1 MFGIK
6 RWYSSWF
13 TILRLSSFLCYCEES
28 RFLMTKHF
36 STPQFTKTFFFTRRQ
51 SKSPNRLAARR
62 LHRRQ
67 QQKERKKERKKDKKI
82 KRKMKV
88 RTAIKRLCEACRIV
102 KRRGRLYVVCSKVP
116 KHKQRQGLVTETS
129 PATIQNAH
137 EEEEEG
143 GRRGYGNTNNNSGAS
158 SLAEEECCAETRR
171 TFLGFLDHR
180 RHAESTFP
188 SRSLAGVASSNST
201 TSFLPWLVK

>member
-1 MFGIK
+1 MTQAQVTSNFPRTLKNGK
-6 RWYSSWF
+6 KEKNAALY
-13 TILRLSSFLCYCEES
+13 THSFLA
-28 RFLMTKHF
+28 
-36 STPQFTKTFFFTRRQ
+36 
-51 SKSPNRLAARR
+51 RLPYYYRTTTT
-62 LHRRQ
+62 H
-67 QQKERKKERKKDKKI
+67 E
-82 KRKMKV
+82 MKV
-88 RTAIKRLCEACRIV
+88 RTSIKRLCEACRFV
-102 KRRGRLYVVCSKVP
+102 KRRGRLYVVCTKVP

-143 GRRGYGNTNNNSGAS
+143 GRRGYGNTNNNSGTS

-171 TFLGFLDHR
+171 TFLRFLDHR

-201 TSFLPWLVK
+201 TTSFLPWLVK

>member
-1 MFGIK
+1 
-6 RWYSSWF
+6 
-13 TILRLSSFLCYCEES
+13 
-28 RFLMTKHF
+28 MTKHF
-36 STPQFTKTFFFTRRQ
+36 SFFLLVV
-51 SKSPNRLAARR
+51 SPNLQIDSP
-62 LHRRQ
+62 HVVYTDDNNNNNN
-67 QQKERKKERKKDKKI
+67 RKKERKKDKKI

-143 GRRGYGNTNNNSGAS
+143 GRRGYGNTNNNSGTS

-201 TSFLPWLVK
+201 TTSFLPWLVK

>member
-1 MFGIK
+1 
-6 RWYSSWF
+6 
-13 TILRLSSFLCYCEES
+13 
-28 RFLMTKHF
+28 MTLT
-36 STPQFTKTFFFTRRQ
+36 S
-51 SKSPNRLAARR
+51 

-67 QQKERKKERKKDKKI
+67 QQKERKKEREI

-129 PATIQNAH
+129 PATIQN

-143 GRRGYGNTNNNSGAS
+143 GRRGYGNTNNNSDAS
-158 SLAEEECCAETRR
+158 SLAEEECCKETRR

-201 TSFLPWLVK
+201 TTSFLPWLVK

>member
-1 MFGIK
+1 
-6 RWYSSWF
+6 
-13 TILRLSSFLCYCEES
+13 
-28 RFLMTKHF
+28 MTKHF
-36 STPQFTKTFFFTRRQ
+36 KFHHNSQKLSFFLLVV
-51 SKSPNRLAARR
+51 SPNHLQIDSP
-62 LHRRQ
+62 HVVYTDDNNN
-67 QQKERKKERKKDKKI
+67 RKKERKKDKKI

-137 EEEEEG
+137 EEEEEEG
-143 GRRGYGNTNNNSGAS
+143 GRRGYGNTNNNSGTS

-188 SRSLAGVASSNST
+188 SRSLAGVASQNSTT

>member
-1 MFGIK
+1 
-6 RWYSSWF
+6 
-13 TILRLSSFLCYCEES
+13 
-28 RFLMTKHF
+28 MTKH
-36 STPQFTKTFFFTRRQ
+36 SFTHIRFFYSSSVQISKETRRTSFTQ
-51 SKSPNRLAARR
+51 TTTTT
-62 LHRRQ
+62 
-67 QQKERKKERKKDKKI
+67 ERKIKRKI

-129 PATIQNAH
+129 PATIHQNAH
-137 EEEEEG
+137 DDDEEEEG

-180 RHAESTFP
+180 RHAESIFP

-201 TSFLPWLVK
+201 TTSFLPWLVK

>member
-1 MFGIK
+1 
-6 RWYSSWF
+6 
-13 TILRLSSFLCYCEES
+13 
-28 RFLMTKHF
+28 
-36 STPQFTKTFFFTRRQ
+36 
-51 SKSPNRLAARR
+51 
-62 LHRRQ
+62 
-67 QQKERKKERKKDKKI
+67 
-82 KRKMKV
+82 MKV

-116 KHKQRQGLVTETS
+116 QGLVTETS
-129 PATIQNAH
+129 PATIHQNAH
-137 EEEEEG
+137 DEEEEEEG

-188 SRSLAGVASSNST
+188 SRSLAGVASSTTT

>member
-1 MFGIK
+1 
-6 RWYSSWF
+6 
-13 TILRLSSFLCYCEES
+13 
-28 RFLMTKHF
+28 MTKHF
-36 STPQFTKTFFFTRRQ
+36 KFHHNSQKLSFFLLVV
-51 SKSPNRLAARR
+51 SPNHLQIDSP
-62 LHRRQ
+62 HVVYTDDNNN
-67 QQKERKKERKKDKKI
+67 RKKERKKDKKI

-129 PATIQNAH
+129 PATIQKNAH
-137 EEEEEG
+137 DDEEEED

-188 SRSLAGVASSNST
+188 SRSLAGVASQNSTT

>member
-1 MFGIK
+1 
-6 RWYSSWF
+6 
-13 TILRLSSFLCYCEES
+13 
-28 RFLMTKHF
+28 MTKHF
-36 STPQFTKTFFFTRRQ
+36 TKNSFF
-51 SKSPNRLAARR
+51 SLVVSPNLQRR
-62 LHRRQ
+62 DSHVVTQ
-67 QQKERKKERKKDKKI
+67 TTTTERKKERKRD

-129 PATIQNAH
+129 PATIQN

-158 SLAEEECCAETRR
+158 SLAEEECCKETRR

-201 TSFLPWLVK
+201 TTSFLPWLVK

>member
-1 MFGIK
+1 
-6 RWYSSWF
+6 
-13 TILRLSSFLCYCEES
+13 
-28 RFLMTKHF
+28 MTKHF
-36 STPQFTKTFFFTRRQ
+36 RFFLLVV
-51 SKSPNRLAARR
+51 SPNLQIDSP
-62 LHRRQ
+62 HVVYTDDNNN
-67 QQKERKKERKKDKKI
+67 RKKERKI

-137 EEEEEG
+137 EEEEEEG
-143 GRRGYGNTNNNSGAS
+143 GRRGYGNTNNNSGTS

-201 TSFLPWLVK
+201 TTSFLPWLVK

>member
-1 MFGIK
+1 
-6 RWYSSWF
+6 
-13 TILRLSSFLCYCEES
+13 
-28 RFLMTKHF
+28 
-36 STPQFTKTFFFTRRQ
+36 
-51 SKSPNRLAARR
+51 
-62 LHRRQ
+62 
-67 QQKERKKERKKDKKI
+67 
-82 KRKMKV
+82 MKV

-143 GRRGYGNTNNNSGAS
+143 GRRGYGNTNNNSGTS

-201 TSFLPWLVK
+201 TTSPGRNLQPTSRYPRRTLLQTPLQLKILLLCRRHGFKAGGPRYRSRSAPTARGRKVS

>member
-1 MFGIK
+1 
-6 RWYSSWF
+6 
-13 TILRLSSFLCYCEES
+13 
-28 RFLMTKHF
+28 MTKHF
-36 STPQFTKTFFFTRRQ
+36 TKNSFFLLVV
-51 SKSPNRLAARR
+51 SPNLQIDSP
-62 LHRRQ
+62 HVVYTDDNNNN
-67 QQKERKKERKKDKKI
+67 RKKERKKDKKI

>member
-1 MFGIK
+1 
-6 RWYSSWF
+6 
-13 TILRLSSFLCYCEES
+13 
-28 RFLMTKHF
+28 MTKHF
-36 STPQFTKTFFFTRRQ
+36 TKNSFFLLVV
-51 SKSPNRLAARR
+51 SPNLQIDSP
-62 LHRRQ
+62 HVVYTDDNNNN
-67 QQKERKKERKKDKKI
+67 RKKERKI

-201 TSFLPWLVK
+201 TTSFLPWLVK